1 MKPEQSVVVFT
12 GIGYIEIHF
21 WQLRGHDTHQAH
33 IKQKAT
39 ELLVVFTGR
48 ARYAVRRQFR
58 LCGHC
63 NRCQQQGKRQYQ
75 LFHIRRFYKRK
86 DRKYLPIIHSWKKFP
101 FPANPKK
108 NESLFHFLYLCNF
121 YPKLIVNFATFKSN

>member
-39 ELLVVFTGR
+39 ELLVVFTERGMLSDGSSDC
-48 ARYAVRRQFR
+48 A
-58 LCGHC
+58 
-63 NRCQQQGKRQYQ
+63 
-75 LFHIRRFYKRK
+75 
-86 DRKYLPIIHSWKKFP
+86 DT
-101 FPANPKK
+101 
-108 NESLFHFLYLCNF
+108 
-121 YPKLIVNFATFKSN
+121 ATVASSRERDNISFFISVGFINAKIENICR